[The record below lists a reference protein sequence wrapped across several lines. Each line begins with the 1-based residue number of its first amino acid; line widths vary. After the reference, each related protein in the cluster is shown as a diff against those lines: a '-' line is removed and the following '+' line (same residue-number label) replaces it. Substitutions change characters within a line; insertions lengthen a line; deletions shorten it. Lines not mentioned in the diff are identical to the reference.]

1 MGLFDFLR
9 NVGNDIFGGDDEA
22 EKINELIT
30 TELGDKVKD
39 LKVEYD
45 DGLVSLSG
53 SCDSQEVKEKAVLL
67 AGNLK
72 GVEKV
77 NDERLAKWQ
86 IENQEPLFFINGTED
101 LPSIKMVAP
110 FAFSFVSLPTPEIVR
125 AVVEQWQG
133 GAETAAADGET
144 SATESPAQGEGEP
157 DAGEAAPESE
167 AAAPEAAADAGAGW
181 ARRDCE
187 DQE

>member
-45 DGLVSLSG
+45 DGLVTLSG

-77 NDERLAKWQ
+77 NDEALSAPPAEEPFDFYTIVSGDSLSKIAKRYYGDAMKY
-86 IENQEPLFFINGTED
+86 PVLFEANREIIKNPDLIYPGQVLRVPKIN
-101 LPSIKMVAP
+101 
-110 FAFSFVSLPTPEIVR
+110 
-125 AVVEQWQG
+125 
-133 GAETAAADGET
+133 
-144 SATESPAQGEGEP
+144 
-157 DAGEAAPESE
+157 
-167 AAAPEAAADAGAGW
+167 
-181 ARRDCE
+181 
-187 DQE
+187 